1 MWKIVRFFEQIRKN
15 INIFVD
21 TCCIILQGKLSYK
34 GVKRLLNISEGKNS
48 MTHSIEQLSINT
60 IRTLS
65 IDAIEKSNSG
75 HPGMPMG
82 AAPMAY
88 TLWTKFMKHNPKNP
102 TWFNRD
108 RFVLSAGHG
117 SMLLYSL
124 LHLAGYDVTIDDL
137 KNFRQWGSKTPGH
150 PEFGHT
156 PGVDATTGPL
166 GQGIAT
172 AVGMAMAERHLAAK
186 YNRDEYNLVD
196 HNTYAICGDGDLM
209 EGVSAEA
216 SSLAAHLGLGRLVVL
231 YDSNDISLD
240 GDLNRSFSESV
251 EDRYKAYGWQVIRVE
266 DGNDIE
272 AIAKALEE
280 AKADEKRPT
289 LIEVRTTIGF
299 GSPNKSGKSAS
310 HGSPLGVEETK
321 LTKEAYTW
329 AFEQDFHVPEE
340 VYENFRKTVQDAGES
355 AQAEWNNM
363 LAAYAKAY
371 PELAAELQA
380 AMNGLL
386 PEGWDKNLPTY
397 EMGSKTATR
406 ASSGQII
413 NAIAEAVPSFF
424 GGSADLAGSNKTYMN
439 KEKDFTRED
448 YSGKNIWYGVREFAM
463 GAAMNGI
470 ALHGGLKTYGGTFF
484 VFSDYLRPAIRLA
497 ALMQLPVTYVF
508 THDSIAVGEDGPTHE
523 PIEQLAALRAMPNVD
538 VLRPADGNESVA
550 AWKLALESTKTP
562 TALILTRQD
571 LPTLEGAVDNT
582 YEKVAKGAYVISSS
596 KKDIAD
602 VILLAAGSE
611 VSLAIEA
618 QAALAK
624 DGIDA
629 SVVSMPS
636 MDRFEAQSA
645 EYKESVLP
653 KAVTKRFAI
662 EMGASFG
669 WHRYVGLEGDVLGID
684 TFGAS
689 APGEKIMAEYGF
701 TVENVVR
708 KVKEML

>member
-1 MWKIVRFFEQIRKN
+1 M
-15 INIFVD
+15 
-21 TCCIILQGKLSYK
+21 S
-34 GVKRLLNISEGKNS
+34 
-48 MTHSIEQLSINT
+48 HSIEQLSINT

-65 IDAIEKSNSG
+65 IDAIEKANSG

-88 TLWTKFMKHNPKNP
+88 TLWTQFMKHNPNNP

-124 LHLAGYDVTIDDL
+124 LHLSGYDVTMDDL

-150 PEFGHT
+150 PEYGHT
-156 PGVDATTGPL
+156 AGVDATTGPL
-166 GQGIAT
+166 GQGIST

-186 YNRDEYNLVD
+186 YNRDAYNVVD
-196 HNTYAICGDGDLM
+196 HYTYAICGDGDLM

-266 DGNDIE
+266 DGNDVE
-272 AIAKALEE
+272 AIAKAIEE

-310 HGSPLGVEETK
+310 HGSPLGVDETK
-321 LTKEAYTW
+321 LTKEAYAW
-329 AFEQDFHVPEE
+329 SVEQDFHVPEE
-340 VYENFRKTVQDAGES
+340 VYDNFRKTVQDAGET
-355 AQAEWNNM
+355 AQAEWNTM
-363 LAAYAKAY
+363 LGEYAQAY
-371 PELAAELQA
+371 PELANELQA
-380 AMNGLL
+380 AMKGLL

-397 EMGSKTATR
+397 ELGSKAATR
-406 ASSGQII
+406 NSSGAVI

-439 KEKDFTRED
+439 NEKDFTRAD

-523 PIEQLAALRAMPNVD
+523 PVEQLAALRAMPNVS
-538 VLRPADGNESVA
+538 VIRPADGNESVA
-550 AWKLALESTKTP
+550 AWKLALESTSTP

-571 LPTLEGAVDNT
+571 LPTLEGAKDDT
-582 YEKVAKGAYVISSS
+582 YEKVAKGAYVISAS
-596 KKDIAD
+596 KKETAD
-602 VILLAAGSE
+602 VILLATGSE

-618 QAALAK
+618 QTALAA
-624 DGIDA
+624 DGVDA
-629 SVVSMPS
+629 AVVSMPS

-662 EMGASFG
+662 EMGATFG

-689 APGEKIMAEYGF
+689 APGEKIMEEYGF

>member
-1 MWKIVRFFEQIRKN
+1 
-15 INIFVD
+15 
-21 TCCIILQGKLSYK
+21 
-34 GVKRLLNISEGKNS
+34 

-611 VSLAIEA
+611 VSLAVEA

>member
-1 MWKIVRFFEQIRKN
+1 M
-15 INIFVD
+15 
-21 TCCIILQGKLSYK
+21 S
-34 GVKRLLNISEGKNS
+34 
-48 MTHSIEQLSINT
+48 HSIEQLSINT

-65 IDAIEKSNSG
+65 IDAIEKANSG

-88 TLWTKFMKHNPKNP
+88 TLWTQFMKHNPNNP

-124 LHLAGYDVTIDDL
+124 LHLSGYDVTMDDL

-150 PEFGHT
+150 PEYGHT
-156 PGVDATTGPL
+156 AGVDATTGPL

-186 YNRDEYNLVD
+186 YNRDAYNVVD
-196 HNTYAICGDGDLM
+196 HHTYAICGDGDLM

-216 SSLAAHLGLGRLVVL
+216 SSLAAHLQLGRLVVL

-272 AIAKALEE
+272 AIAKAIEE

-310 HGSPLGVEETK
+310 HGSPLGVDETK
-321 LTKEAYTW
+321 LTKEAYAWT
-329 AFEQDFHVPEE
+329 AEQDFHVSEE
-340 VYENFRKTVQDAGES
+340 VYDNFRKTVQDVGET
-355 AQAEWNNM
+355 AQAEWNTM
-363 LAAYAKAY
+363 LGEYAQAY
-371 PELAAELQA
+371 PELANELQV

-386 PEGWDKNLPTY
+386 PEGWEQNLPTY
-397 EMGSKTATR
+397 ELGSKAATR
-406 ASSGQII
+406 NSSGAVI
-413 NAIAEAVPSFF
+413 NAIAESVPSFF

-439 KEKDFTRED
+439 NEKDFTRAD

-523 PIEQLAALRAMPNVD
+523 PIEQLAALRAMPNVS
-538 VLRPADGNESVA
+538 VIRPADGNESVA
-550 AWKLALESTKTP
+550 AWRLALESTKTP
-562 TALILTRQD
+562 TALVLTRQD
-571 LPTLEGAVDNT
+571 LPTLEGAKDDT
-582 YEKVAKGAYVISSS
+582 YEKVAKGAYVVSAS
-596 KKDIAD
+596 KKETAD
-602 VILLAAGSE
+602 VILIATGSE

-618 QAALAK
+618 QKALAA
-624 DGIDA
+624 DGVDA
-629 SVVSMPS
+629 AVVSMPS
-636 MDRFEAQSA
+636 MDRFEAQTA

-662 EMGASFG
+662 EMGATIG
-669 WHRYVGLEGDVLGID
+669 WHRYVGLDGDVLGID

-689 APGEKIMAEYGF
+689 APGEKIMEEYGF